1 MSAGTLSAR
10 PVRISWGFPA
20 RHRTGWGALAVSS
33 AMPTRSPF
41 VAAAIALPYGPPSVG
56 KSFDVHEATA
66 CAEGR
71 PAPEEAGPSG
81 ATVEGAAPDEAAEPD
96 DAARV
101 AVVASN
107 GTPTA
112 AMTAVA
118 RRVGLDS
125 RRKATRRVMP
135 APRGS

>member
-41 VAAAIALPYGPPSVG
+41 VAAPITLPYGPPSVG
-56 KSFDVHEATA
+56 RSCDVHEATA
-66 CAEGR
+66 GAVAG
-71 PAPEEAGPSG
+71 PAPREAGPSG
-81 ATVEGAAPDEAAEPD
+81 ATVKGAAPDEAAEPD
-96 DAARV
+96 EAARV

-125 RRKATRRVMP
+125 RRKAIHRVMP
-135 APRGS
+135 APKGS